1 MVAQG
6 GVDLVLLDIAMPG
19 MSGWAAAAAL
29 RQAGHSGPIA
39 MMSANV
45 HEISP
50 IRGDDAPH
58 DAIFA
63 KPFDLRDVL
72 ERIGKLLHLE
82 WTETGAPPRH
92 APAPAPAPADI
103 PGPGPEHIGEL
114 LRLGRIGHIRAIE
127 AKLTQMEADVTVPP
141 AFVARMRG
149 LVEGYDL
156 RRYLSVLQEIARHG

>member
-1 MVAQG
+1 
-6 GVDLVLLDIAMPG
+6 
-19 MSGWAAAAAL
+19 
-29 RQAGHSGPIA
+29 

-50 IRGDDAPH
+50 VRGDDAPH

-63 KPFDLRDVL
+63 KPFDLRDVMD
-72 ERIGKLLHLE
+72 RIGKLLDLE
-82 WTETGAPPRH
+82 WTGAGHPRT
-92 APAPAPAPADI
+92 ARAASASAAAE
-103 PGPGPEHIGEL
+103 GPGREHIGEL

-127 AKLTQMEADVTVPP
+127 AKLAQLEEDVSVPP

-156 RRYLSVLQEIARHG
+156 RRYLSVLQDLARNG